1 MATETT
7 NYGLKKP
14 AQEEYYNV
22 DDFNGN
28 FDIIDQKMKE
38 IETAASGGTIYENV
52 VIPVSGWKASGE
64 YFIFKKTFSGATAV
78 NVYFNKDSLPIAV
91 EAGILPVTETTGGV
105 CTLYAA
111 NAPEAAL
118 TATFEIVKGE

>member
-14 AQEEYYNV
+14 VQEDFYNV
-22 DDFNGN
+22 DDFNNN
-28 FDIIDQKMKE
+28 FDIIDKKMKE
-38 IETAASGGTIYENV
+38 IETAASGGTTYENV
-52 VIPVSGWKASGE
+52 EIPVSGWKASGE
-64 YFIFKKTFSGATAV
+64 CWIYQKTFSGAAAA
-78 NVYFNKDSLPIAV
+78 NVYFSKDSLPLAV
-91 EAGILPVTETTGGV
+91 QAGILPVTETTGGV

-111 NAPEAAL
+111 NVPEGAL